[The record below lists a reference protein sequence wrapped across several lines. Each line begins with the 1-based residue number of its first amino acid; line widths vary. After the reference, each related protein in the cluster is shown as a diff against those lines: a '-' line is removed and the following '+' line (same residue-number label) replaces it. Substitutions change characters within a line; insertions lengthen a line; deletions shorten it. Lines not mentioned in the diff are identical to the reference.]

1 MKAQTQ
7 YQADV
12 FIHTV
17 ELEVQQLTANWSEG
31 TWQDTAERILK
42 ESEIPGVRD
51 VKVWNRGKAY
61 AKPHF
66 IFNPHTY
73 AHKTLKTLKDY
84 RAVLQEI
91 AQKYGL
97 ELAYRRIDVAL
108 SFQEPFHELEPLSW
122 YLVDAFQTAFKGK
135 GRHPA
140 NYFPLMAY
148 KPNQIGWKCK
158 NSLAVIS
165 YNKDQC
171 DKDTGGNSGYQ
182 SRVEFRKTF
191 SKMSKSIGNEP
202 QIISDIT
209 QKLEVVKAQTEQTIQ
224 ARTAAFIAEFEGKG
238 LKPKDLAAIIKWE
251 GAKVYSRQ
259 GLNDIYQHFYPQA
272 KRQKITDWMKRHGL
286 SSMLYSTKDIIQW
299 VDWMQDKLHQFGET
313 GVEQ

>member
-1 MKAQTQ
+1 MKKQAQ

-31 TWQDTAERILK
+31 TWQDATERLLK

-51 VKVWNRGKAY
+51 VTIWNRGKAY

-73 AHKTLKTLKDY
+73 ANKTLKTLKEHCI
-84 RAVLQEI
+84 VLQEI
-91 AQKYGL
+91 GQKYGL
-97 ELAYRRIDVAL
+97 NLAYHRIDVAL
-108 SFQEPFHELEPLSW
+108 SFQEPFNELEPQLW
-122 YLVDAFQTAFKGK
+122 YLADIFQTADKSRG
-135 GRHPA
+135 HPA
-140 NYFPLMAY
+140 NYLPRMAY
-148 KPNQIGWKCK
+148 KPTQIGWKC
-158 NSLAVIS
+158 NNGLAVIG

-182 SRVEFRKTF
+182 SRIEFRKIF
-191 SKMSKSIGNEP
+191 GRASKSIGEEP
-202 QIISDIT
+202 LIISNIC
-209 QKLEVVKAQTEQTIQ
+209 QKMEEAKDRTEQAIQ
-224 ARTAAFIAEFEGKG
+224 ARTAAFIEEFEGRG

-251 GAKVYSRQ
+251 GAKIYSRQ
-259 GLNDIYQHFYPQA
+259 GLNDIYQHFYPQG

-286 SSMLYSTKDIIQW
+286 SLTPYNTKDLIQW
-299 VDWMQDKLHQFGET
+299 VYWMQGKLHQFGET